1 MRSLLHHHV
10 QQRLLH
16 DELQQ
21 RGLHDDLREW
31 LLLQQLLLHGQ
42 CTGDLLRG
50 RRRLVAK
57 YGDDREQE
65 RTTRREGHQGSA
77 GLDRIGSRRSLT
89 AITRSLA

>member
-1 MRSLLHHHV
+1 MRSLLHHQL
-10 QQRLLH
+10 QQWLLH
-16 DELQQ
+16 D
-21 RGLHDDLREW
+21 GLRDE

-77 GLDRIGSRRSLT
+77 GLERIGSRRSLT